1 MKNRSCRSGKIPD
14 KKLLFRKNF
23 PNWLTNSL
31 RLIQE
36 APPLNQL
43 HLLSQPKNLWG

>member
-1 MKNRSCRSGKIPD
+1 MKNRSYHSGKIPD

-23 PNWLTNSL
+23 PNWLTKNL

-36 APPLNQL
+36 APQLNQL
-43 HLLSQPKNLWG
+43 HLLSPPKNL